1 MTEILESESP
11 PTFQPHD
18 GSRAFTS
25 QPCNTQGDPG
35 ISSGADT
42 VPLEGNS
49 PTIHKHEANA
59 DVVLPYSIE
68 EPDDEPAEAAGQTAD
83 KPAIR
88 LLVGDNSEIWQGELV
103 DSMEGLQCDSDQ
115 SASRTRGKKRKPSAT
130 ATGSSR
136 PFRQSSSDSIP
147 NAQRDESNE
156 GPKRRRRKGRCA
168 RDHLSPG
175 MFWQHDS
182 SETTSSGSYIDAA
195 LARTGWTLTST
206 RQAAQKAKEA
216 IAAAPDVKSRGP
228 AGAKRKE
235 TSDKGPAPKKGK
247 KEDDKVKPEENQQPT
262 TEEEVKTTEERAEEP
277 EKPESKSEEAPEK
290 PAEEEPQKSDEE
302 PAAAPAEPADKA
314 EDQPKPDEIPEE
326 RPEKDLEEKPEEKS
340 EEKREAEPE
349 TKQEEKPAPAADGAE
364 AGVKTSQEREEK
376 VASNVLEKGII
387 YFFYRPRVN
396 VTDPQSVSD
405 VARSFLVLRPTPI
418 GATLN
423 QQQGSVEPGA
433 KCRLLMLPKKKFPTS
448 GKERDMGFV
457 EKAGQSMKS
466 LQETF
471 IAGDTYETSTR
482 GERTVPEARP
492 FAEGVYAITST
503 TRASHLAYV
512 LTIPETIGS
521 IQEDFG
527 LHSRGSWVI
536 QSKNPKYPGPSYA
549 QIQKDPEYPESLR
562 EKFGDYRWVPLQPE
576 FIDYPNAQFLMI
588 GEATDDL
595 GKAATAEEGDKQ
607 ANEAQPGEE
616 LEKLEQENEE
626 RIEALRGDDT
636 IYEDLGLDAKNYP
649 KVPTTWSGE

>member
-1 MTEILESESP
+1 M
-11 PTFQPHD
+11 
-18 GSRAFTS
+18 
-25 QPCNTQGDPG
+25 
-35 ISSGADT
+35 
-42 VPLEGNS
+42 
-49 PTIHKHEANA
+49 
-59 DVVLPYSIE
+59 
-68 EPDDEPAEAAGQTAD
+68 AA
-83 KPAIR
+83 
-88 LLVGDNSEIWQGELV
+88 
-103 DSMEGLQCDSDQ
+103 
-115 SASRTRGKKRKPSAT
+115 TR
-130 ATGSSR
+130 
-136 PFRQSSSDSIP
+136 
-147 NAQRDESNE
+147 
-156 GPKRRRRKGRCA
+156 
-168 RDHLSPG
+168 
-175 MFWQHDS
+175 
-182 SETTSSGSYIDAA
+182 
-195 LARTGWTLTST
+195 TST

-235 TSDKGPAPKKGK
+235 TTDKGPAPKKGK
-247 KEDDKVKPEENQQPT
+247 KEDDKVKPEKDQQPA
-262 TEEEVKTTEERAEEP
+262 TEDEVKTTEERAEEP
-277 EKPESKSEEAPEK
+277 EKPESKPESKPEEAPEK
-290 PAEEEPQKSDEE
+290 PAEKEEPQKTDEE
-302 PAAAPAEPADKA
+302 PAAAPSEPADKA
-314 EDQPKPDEIPEE
+314 EDKQKPNEPEDK
-326 RPEKDLEEKPEEKS
+326 PEQNVEQKPEEKS
-340 EEKREAEPE
+340 EEKRDAEPD
-349 TKQEEKPAPAADGAE
+349 TKPEEKSEEKPAPAADGAE
-364 AGVKTSQEREEK
+364 TGVKTSQEREEK
-376 VASNVLEKGII
+376 VASNVLEKGIV

-457 EKAGQSMKS
+457 EKAGHSMKS
-466 LQETF
+466 LQESF

-503 TRASHLAYV
+503 TRASHLAYI
-512 LTIPETIGS
+512 LTIPETLGS

-549 QIQKDPEYPESLR
+549 QIQKDPEYPESIR
-562 EKFGDYRWVPLQPE
+562 EKFGDYRWVPLRPE

-616 LEKLEQENEE
+616 LEKLGQENEE

-649 KVPTTWSGE
+649 KVPTTWNSE

>member
-1 MTEILESESP
+1 M
-11 PTFQPHD
+11 
-18 GSRAFTS
+18 
-25 QPCNTQGDPG
+25 
-35 ISSGADT
+35 
-42 VPLEGNS
+42 
-49 PTIHKHEANA
+49 
-59 DVVLPYSIE
+59 
-68 EPDDEPAEAAGQTAD
+68 AA
-83 KPAIR
+83 
-88 LLVGDNSEIWQGELV
+88 
-103 DSMEGLQCDSDQ
+103 
-115 SASRTRGKKRKPSAT
+115 TR
-130 ATGSSR
+130 
-136 PFRQSSSDSIP
+136 
-147 NAQRDESNE
+147 
-156 GPKRRRRKGRCA
+156 
-168 RDHLSPG
+168 
-175 MFWQHDS
+175 
-182 SETTSSGSYIDAA
+182 
-195 LARTGWTLTST
+195 TST

-228 AGAKRKE
+228 AGAKRKDS
-235 TSDKGPAPKKGK
+235 TDKGPAPKKGK
-247 KEDDKVKPEENQQPT
+247 KEDDKVKPEKDQQPP
-262 TEEEVKTTEERAEEP
+262 TEDQVKTTEGMAQSPSYRGSKLTRSERAEEP
-277 EKPESKSEEAPEK
+277 EKAESKPEEVPEK
-290 PAEEEPQKSDEE
+290 PTDKEEPQETEE

-314 EDQPKPDEIPEE
+314 EDKPKPDEKPEE
-326 RPEKDLEEKPEEKS
+326 KSEQNVEEKPEEKS

-349 TKQEEKPAPAADGAE
+349 TKQEEKPAPAPAEGTE

-376 VASNVLEKGII
+376 VASNVLEKGIV

-396 VTDPQSVSD
+396 VIDPQSVSD

-448 GKERDMGFV
+448 ARERDMGFV

-466 LQETF
+466 LQESF

-527 LHSRGSWVI
+527 LHSRGSWIV

-549 QIQKDPEYPESLR
+549 QIQKDPEYPESVR

-595 GKAATAEEGDKQ
+595 GKAATAEEGGKQ

-649 KVPTTWSGE
+649 KVPTTWNSE

>member
-1 MTEILESESP
+1 MTEILESESL
-11 PTFQPHD
+11 PTFQPQD

-25 QPCNTQGDPG
+25 QPRNTRGDPG
-35 ISSGADT
+35 ISSGAGT

-68 EPDDEPAEAAGQTAD
+68 EPDDEPAEAAGQTTD
-83 KPAIR
+83 KPVIR

-115 SASRTRGKKRKPSAT
+115 SASQTRGKKRKPSAT

-136 PFRQSSSDSIP
+136 PFRRSSSDSIP
-147 NAQRDESNE
+147 NAQRDEPNE

-168 RDHLSPG
+168 RDYLSPG
-175 MFWQHDS
+175 MFWQHDGS
-182 SETTSSGSYIDAA
+182 DTTS

-235 TSDKGPAPKKGK
+235 TTDKGPAPKKGK
-247 KEDDKVKPEENQQPT
+247 KEDDKVKPEKDQQPT
-262 TEEEVKTTEERAEEP
+262 TEDEVKTTEELAEEP

-290 PAEEEPQKSDEE
+290 PAEEEPQKTDEE

-314 EDQPKPDEIPEE
+314 EDQPKPDEKPEE
-326 RPEKDLEEKPEEKS
+326 KPEKDVEEKPEEKS

-349 TKQEEKPAPAADGAE
+349 TKEEEKPAPAADGAE

-466 LQETF
+466 LQESF

-549 QIQKDPEYPESLR
+549 QIQKDPEYPESVR

>member
-1 MTEILESESP
+1 M
-11 PTFQPHD
+11 
-18 GSRAFTS
+18 
-25 QPCNTQGDPG
+25 
-35 ISSGADT
+35 
-42 VPLEGNS
+42 
-49 PTIHKHEANA
+49 
-59 DVVLPYSIE
+59 
-68 EPDDEPAEAAGQTAD
+68 AA
-83 KPAIR
+83 
-88 LLVGDNSEIWQGELV
+88 
-103 DSMEGLQCDSDQ
+103 
-115 SASRTRGKKRKPSAT
+115 TR
-130 ATGSSR
+130 
-136 PFRQSSSDSIP
+136 
-147 NAQRDESNE
+147 
-156 GPKRRRRKGRCA
+156 
-168 RDHLSPG
+168 
-175 MFWQHDS
+175 
-182 SETTSSGSYIDAA
+182 
-195 LARTGWTLTST
+195 TST

-235 TSDKGPAPKKGK
+235 TTDKGPAPKKGK

-277 EKPESKSEEAPEK
+277 EKPESKSEEEPEK
-290 PAEEEPQKSDEE
+290 PVEKEEPQKTDEE

-314 EDQPKPDEIPEE
+314 EDQPKPDEKPEE
-326 RPEKDLEEKPEEKS
+326 SPEKDVEEKPEEKS

-349 TKQEEKPAPAADGAE
+349 TKQDEKPAPAADGAE

-482 GERTVPEARP
+482 GERIVPEARP

-549 QIQKDPEYPESLR
+549 QIQKDPEYPER
-562 EKFGDYRWVPLQPE
+562 Y
-576 FIDYPNAQFLMI
+576 I
-588 GEATDDL
+588 TD
-595 GKAATAEEGDKQ
+595 
-607 ANEAQPGEE
+607 
-616 LEKLEQENEE
+616 
-626 RIEALRGDDT
+626 
-636 IYEDLGLDAKNYP
+636 
-649 KVPTTWSGE
+649 TTDHFKEMC